1 MEIYNETL
9 IDLLNIK
16 KTVKIKET
24 FHGVKV
30 DATYKVTTS
39 PEEVLELM
47 REVNINLYYF
57 YQVFASYNLT
67 LYLLRLFH
75 SSISF
80 PLSDNMT
87 THNILKIGWYG
98 RNGVS

>member
-67 LYLLRLFH
+67 LYLLRLLLCKGIVSICKHGGCDIDFH
-75 SSISF
+75 S
-80 PLSDNMT
+80 
-87 THNILKIGWYG
+87 
-98 RNGVS
+98 VV

>member
-16 KTVKIKET
+16 QPVKIKET

-47 REVNINLYYF
+47 REVKKLFIYY
-57 YQVFASYNLT
+57 
-67 LYLLRLFH
+67 
-75 SSISF
+75 
-80 PLSDNMT
+80 
-87 THNILKIGWYG
+87 
-98 RNGVS
+98 